1 MTTTR
6 TSIPSSAPRSAAPSR
21 LPAAAAGTY
30 VGAWLVGLALT
41 PAAPSPDAA
50 AEHIA
55 DHYLGNGAAVL
66 ASSALVHG
74 VAGVALGVFAVSL
87 AASVRARGGLRR
99 AVVGTGLAA
108 SALSLAQVAIAA
120 TAVTVA
126 HADAGRT
133 ATLFDARNLVDV
145 LKIALLASFVAVAT
159 RASSRTR
166 RLPRWLLLLATALVP
181 TLVVGSAALV
191 APTPVL
197 SAALAASLI
206 GLLVWAAAVGLLVR
220 RADR

>member
-1 MTTTR
+1 
-6 TSIPSSAPRSAAPSR
+6 
-21 LPAAAAGTY
+21 
-30 VGAWLVGLALT
+30 VGLALA
-41 PAAPSPDAA
+41 PAAPPPDAA
-50 AEHIA
+50 AA
-55 DHYLGNGAAVL
+55 DIVRHYLDHGAAVL
-66 ASSALVHG
+66 TSSALVHG
-74 VAGVALGVFAVSL
+74 VAGLALGVFAVSL
-87 AASVRARGGLRR
+87 ATSVRARGGLRR

-126 HADAGRT
+126 HSDADRT
-133 ATLFDARNLVDV
+133 ASLFNALNLVDV

-159 RASSRTR
+159 TAFSRTR

-191 APTPVL
+191 APSPVL